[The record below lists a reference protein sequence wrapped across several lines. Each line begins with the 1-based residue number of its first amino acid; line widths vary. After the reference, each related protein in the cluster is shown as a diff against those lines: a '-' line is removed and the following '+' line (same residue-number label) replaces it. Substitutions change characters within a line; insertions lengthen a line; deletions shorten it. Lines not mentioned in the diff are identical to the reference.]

1 MSALVRA
8 LAEARRIPTEV
19 DPGHGSAG
27 RRAGAAVLV
36 TGVDRPVGAALAKEL
51 ARRGLAVH
59 ATARAVTAAAA
70 EFSGSWHLAPAPDD
84 PSYLPVLRRI
94 VRHHRPDIVIPTLD
108 EELPLWAGLRHWPDA
123 EVVVAGAGAV
133 SLARDKLLTCWQ
145 LTSHQVPT
153 PPCRSPSDFADTAEA
168 LRALGGSLVL
178 RARRPEHRSGGA
190 RVVRA
195 ADELDW
201 ERLDDD
207 FVVQPVAPGR
217 EYLCVLYR
225 PEGPVRRGSVVYV
238 VAHPS
243 IRHGALMALGPG
255 EAEGVERVAWAA
267 ARSMGVIGPAEVVVR
282 REEAGGVSVISLHPR
297 FGEHCGELL
306 DQLSSPE
313 PVVPRQRTPAHHEPA
328 RRPGRP

>member
-8 LAEARRIPTEV
+8 LAEARRIATEIDGV
-19 DPGHGSAG
+19 HGGAG
-27 RRAGAAVLV
+27 RPAGIAVLV
-36 TGVDRPVGAALAKEL
+36 TGVDRPVGAALAREL
-51 ARRGLAVH
+51 AHRGLAVH

-70 EFSGSWHLAPAPDD
+70 EFSGSWHLAPGPED

-94 VRHHRPDIVIPTLD
+94 VGHHRPDIVIPTLD

-123 EVVVAGAGAV
+123 EVVVAGAGPV
-133 SLARDKLLTCWQ
+133 SLARDKLLICWQ
-145 LTSHQVPT
+145 LTSHHVPT

-168 LRALGGSLVL
+168 LRALGGSMVL

-201 ERLDDD
+201 ARLDDD
-207 FVVQPVAPGR
+207 FVVQPVASGP

-225 PEGPVRRGSVVYV
+225 PEGPVRKGSVVYA

-243 IRHGALMALGPG
+243 LRRGGLIALAPG
-255 EAEGVERVAWAA
+255 EAEAVERAAWAA
-267 ARSMGVIGPAEVVVR
+267 VRSLGVMGPAEVVVR
-282 REEAGGVSVISLHPR
+282 GDEAGGVFVISLHPR
-297 FGEHCGELL
+297 FGEHCAELL
-306 DQLSSPE
+306 DQLSAPE
-313 PVVPRQRTPAHHEPA
+313 HVVPRQRTPAHHEPA
-328 RRPGRP
+328 RRGERP